1 MAGPYK
7 NEDDVKAELRFLTE
21 QTRKLRQ
28 ELRADLARAKP
39 DITRALLHTR
49 AWTRDTPITTPPAA
63 PTADDSP
70 KRRGRKKR

>member
-7 NEDDVKAELRFLTE
+7 NEDEVKAELRFLTE

-28 ELRADLARAKP
+28 ELRADLAAPKP

-49 AWTRDTPITTPPAA
+49 AWTSDTAPTPPVA
-63 PTADDSP
+63 PSADERP
-70 KRRGRKKR
+70 KSRTRRKR